1 MPTEVFGVTLVG
13 TTNGQPQSAEFT
25 DKQEV
30 AMSRDAN
37 GDINNTAVYGDND
50 ESMSFEVV
58 HDTSA
63 IAVAAGDSIT
73 VDSKSYH
80 ITEHKVS
87 QANTDFQKLS
97 ISGQRSV
104 TNGTPD

>member
-13 TTNGQPQSAEFT
+13 TTQGQPQSAEFT

-37 GDINNTAVYGDND
+37 GDIYNTEVYGDND

-58 HDTSA
+58 QDTSA
-63 IAVAAGDSIT
+63 AAVAAGDSLT
-73 VDSKSYH
+73 VDSKNYH
-80 ITEHKVS
+80 VTEHKVS
-87 QANTDFQKLS
+87 QENTGFQKLS

>member
-37 GDINNTAVYGDND
+37 GDIYNTAVYGDND
-50 ESMSFEVV
+50 EAMSFEVV
-58 HDTSA
+58 QDTSA
-63 IAVAAGDSIT
+63 AAVAAGDDIT
-73 VDSKSYH
+73 VDSKAYH
-80 ITEHKVS
+80 LTEHKVS
-87 QANTDFQKLS
+87 QTNSDFQKLS
-97 ISGQRSV
+97 ISGQRKV
-104 TNGTPD
+104 TNGTPQ